1 MAREPICIRDSKI
14 LVVDDTPANL
24 DLFSQILESEGYDVS
39 FATNGKQAI
48 KLASLDKPDLILLDI
63 MMPEMD
69 GIETCRRLKSLSKV
83 KEIPVIF
90 ITAKTGRKDVVEG
103 FRVGGVDYITKPVQH
118 EEVCARV
125 RCQLK
130 LQALLKARDELITM
144 LCEHN
149 ERIEMLMNEQN
160 KQLMQHEKLAAIGDM
175 VGEFTHEINTPVGI
189 AITALSHNLEELNS
203 VKSHFDANSL
213 GREEF
218 DDFLQ
223 VSLESTTIANNNLT
237 RLVSL
242 IQSFKRTTVDQC
254 SDECEDFNVKECL
267 SDVVTSLTPRLKRTP
282 HSLDFECVEGLNIY
296 SCPGVFAQIAI
307 NLINNSLLH
316 AFEGRDDGKIKIAVN
331 VSESDLIMCFSD
343 NGCGIPESQKDKIF
357 DKFFT
362 TKRGQDGSG
371 LGLHIVR
378 SLVENTLKGTI
389 RCHSVQDEG
398 CEFEIIIPLDMLKDK
413 SGVAHS

>member
-1 MAREPICIRDSKI
+1 
-14 LVVDDTPANL
+14 
-24 DLFSQILESEGYDVS
+24 
-39 FATNGKQAI
+39 
-48 KLASLDKPDLILLDI
+48 
-63 MMPEMD
+63 
-69 GIETCRRLKSLSKV
+69 
-83 KEIPVIF
+83 
-90 ITAKTGRKDVVEG
+90 
-103 FRVGGVDYITKPVQH
+103 
-118 EEVCARV
+118 
-125 RCQLK
+125 LK
-130 LQALLKARDELITM
+130 LQALLKARDELISM

-189 AITALSHNLEELNS
+189 AITALSHNLLEINS
-203 VKSHFDANSL
+203 VKAHFDNNSL
-213 GREEF
+213 ARDEF
-218 DDFLQ
+218 DEFLQ

-242 IQSFKRTTVDQC
+242 IRSFKRTTVDQC

-267 SDVVTSLTPRLKRTP
+267 SDVVISLTPRLKRTP
-282 HSLDFECVEGLNIY
+282 HTLELECAEDIVIY

-316 AFEGRDDGKIKIAVN
+316 AFDEQPEGKIKIAAS
-331 VSESDLIMCFSD
+331 VSEKDLILRFSD
-343 NGCGIPESQKDKIF
+343 NGCGIPDGQKGKIF

-378 SLVENTLKGTI
+378 SLVESTLEGSVS
-389 RCHSVQDEG
+389 CYSVQDEG
-398 CEFEIIIPLDMLKDK
+398 CEFEIIIPLDKLKDT

>member
-1 MAREPICIRDSKI
+1 MAREPICISDSKI

-24 DLFSQILESEGYDVS
+24 DLFSQILESEGYNVS

-69 GIETCRRLKSLSKV
+69 GIETCRRLKSLSEV
-83 KEIPVIF
+83 KEIPVVF
-90 ITAKTGRKDVVEG
+90 ITAKTDRKDVVEG

-130 LQALLKARDELITM
+130 LQALLKARDDLIMM

-149 ERIEMLMNEQN
+149 ERIEMLVNEQN

-203 VKSHFDANSL
+203 VKTHFDSNSL
-213 GREEF
+213 SREEF

-242 IQSFKRTTVDQC
+242 IRSFKRTTVDQC
-254 SDECEDFNVKECL
+254 SDECGDFDVKECFY
-267 SDVVTSLTPRLKRTP
+267 DVVTSLTPRLKRTS
-282 HSLDFECVEGLNIY
+282 HTLELECAEGIIVY

-316 AFEGRDDGKIKIAVN
+316 AFEEQPEGEIKITVN
-331 VSESDLIMCFSD
+331 VSESDLILRFSD
-343 NGCGIPESQKDKIF
+343 NGGGIPYDQKDKIF

-378 SLVENTLKGTI
+378 TLVENTLGG
-389 RCHSVQDEG
+389 RVSCHSDPGEG
-398 CEFEIIIPLDMLKDK
+398 CEFEIVIPLEKLKET
-413 SGVAHS
+413 SE

>member
-1 MAREPICIRDSKI
+1 MAREPICISDSKI
-14 LVVDDTPANL
+14 LVVDDTAANL

-48 KLASLDKPDLILLDI
+48 KLALLDKPDLILLDI

-69 GIETCRRLKSLSKV
+69 GIEACRQLKSLTDV

-90 ITAKTGRKDVVEG
+90 ITAKTDRKDVVEG

-130 LQALLKARDELITM
+130 LQALLKARDKLISM

-149 ERIEMLMNEQN
+149 EHIEMLMNEQN
-160 KQLMQHEKLAAIGDM
+160 KQLMQHEKLAAIGEM

-189 AITALSHNLEELNS
+189 AITALSYNLEQIKT
-203 VKSHFDANSL
+203 VKTHFDSNSL
-213 GREEF
+213 SRDEF

-223 VSLESTTIANNNLT
+223 INLESTTIANNNLT

-242 IQSFKRTTVDQC
+242 IRSFKRTTVDQC
-254 SDECEDFNVKECL
+254 SDECERFNVKECL
-267 SDVVTSLTPRLKRTP
+267 SDVVTSLSPRLKRTP
-282 HSLDFECVEGLNIY
+282 HTLKLECPEGILIY
-296 SCPGVFAQIAI
+296 SCPGTFAQIAI

-316 AFEGRDDGKIKIAVN
+316 AFEKKPAGDINVVVN
-331 VSESDLIMCFSD
+331 VLGNNLVLQFFD
-343 NGCGIPESQKDKIF
+343 NGDGIPEDQKGKIF

-378 SLVENTLKGTI
+378 SLVENSLGGTVTC
-389 RCHSVQDEG
+389 RSVQGEG
-398 CEFEIIIPLDMLKDK
+398 CEFEITLPLDNLKDK
-413 SGVAHS
+413 SE